1 MKKIIFLF
9 LFLSTY
15 IYGQQINTLEFL
27 FKNPDKVTIS
37 TVLFQDKTTIPISRV
52 KDSLL
57 DFYILREK
65 DSLLDS
71 YVPIPMFE
79 EPKEVIQKIE
89 EKELSK
95 KEITKLIKLLQKRN
109 KKGVPLPYVYD
120 IQLDFYKEETV
131 LQVVTISSVTEKIV
145 VRRINCTPKTE
156 EESLEEDVCYY
167 MGVVSDALK
176 KYLTQLL
183 RKKHLWGEHQCFD
196 EDIL

>member
-1 MKKIIFLF
+1 M
-9 LFLSTY
+9 
-15 IYGQQINTLEFL
+15 

-37 TVLFQDKTTIPISRV
+37 TVLFQDKTTIPMSRV
-52 KDSLL
+52 NDSLL
-57 DFYILREK
+57 DFYILRVK

-71 YVPIPMFE
+71 YVPMPMFE
-79 EPKEVIQKIE
+79 EPKEVIRKIE

-120 IQLDFYKEETV
+120 IQLDFYKEGTV
-131 LQVVTISSVTEKIV
+131 LQVVTISSITKKIV

-196 EDIL
+196 EDML

>member
-1 MKKIIFLF
+1 MKRVILIFLMIN
-9 LFLSTY
+9 SY
-15 IYGQQINTLEFL
+15 IYGQEINSLAFL
-27 FKNPDKVTIS
+27 LKNPDKVTIS
-37 TVLFQDKTTIPISRV
+37 TIFFQDKTTIPTLIV
-52 KDSLL
+52 KDSIS
-57 DFYILREK
+57 DT
-65 DSLLDS
+65 
-71 YVPIPMFE
+71 YVSIQTAD
-79 EPKEVIQKIE
+79 EPKEVIRKIE

-120 IQLDFYKEETV
+120 IQLDFYKEGTV

-145 VRRINCTPKTE
+145 VRRINCIPKTE

-183 RKKHLWGEHQCFD
+183 WKKHLWGEHQCFD
-196 EDIL
+196 EDML

>member
-1 MKKIIFLF
+1 MMKKIIFI
-9 LFLSTY
+9 FLSSY
-15 IYGQQINTLEFL
+15 IYGQQINSLEFL
-27 FKNPDKVTIS
+27 FKNPDKVMIA

-57 DFYILREK
+57 DSYILRVK

-120 IQLDFYKEETV
+120 IQLDFYKEGTV

-145 VRRINCTPKTE
+145 VRRINCTPKIE

-167 MGVVSDALK
+167 MGVVSNSLK

-183 RKKHLWGEHQCFD
+183 REKHLWGEHQCFD
-196 EDIL
+196 EDML